1 MRLLNKYV
9 LREWLISFVA
19 VYLIVSALLL
29 LEDVYNNFYLIIIVE
44 WLIYMDAYW
53 IYKNVYLKICVDFD
67 CTAFRKYDL

>member
-29 LEDVYNNFYLIIIVE
+29 LEDVYNNFYFFIKAGV
-44 WLIYMDAYW
+44 
-53 IYKNVYLKICVDFD
+53 
-67 CTAFRKYDL
+67 